1 MPTDTRLN
9 LTPQFV
15 MGVCLVLFGALL
27 TLDRLQVIDADV
39 SFRFWPVALVALG
52 GWIVFDRRETG
63 WSVPGIV
70 MIGAGALLLL
80 NSFDIVRVR
89 VWELFWPIIIVLIGT
104 RLIMHT
110 PGRTGDRN
118 RFRQIQDTLVGG
130 GTPPIGGAV
139 GTINMF
145 SVLGGSK
152 RASNDKPFRGGEI
165 TALLGGTHLD
175 LRQATIEPG
184 EQAVINVFAMMGGH
198 EVWVPSGWT
207 VGLDVMPILGNVE
220 DKRLPALDPT
230 PRPPNEA
237 PPRLVLRGVVVMGGV
252 TIRN

>member
-9 LTPQFV
+9 LTPQFL

-27 TLDRLQVIDADV
+27 TLDRLQVVDAAV

-63 WSVPGIV
+63 WSVPGLV

-80 NSFDIVRVR
+80 NSFGIVRVR
-89 VWELFWPIIIVLIGT
+89 FWELFWPLIIVLIGT

-110 PGRTGDRN
+110 PGRAGDRS
-118 RFRQIQDTLVGG
+118 RFRQVQDALVGA

-165 TALLGGTHLD
+165 TSLLGGTHLD

-207 VGLDVMPILGNVE
+207 VVLDVMPILGNVE

-252 TIRN
+252 TIRS

>member
-15 MGVCLVLFGALL
+15 MGVGLVLLGALL
-27 TLDRLQVIDADV
+27 TLDRLQVIDAAV
-39 SFRFWPVALVALG
+39 SFRFWPVVLIALG
-52 GWIVFDRRETG
+52 GWIVFERRETG
-63 WSVPGIV
+63 WSAPGIV

-80 NSFDIVRVR
+80 GSFGIVRVR
-89 VWELFWPIIIVLIGT
+89 FWELFWPLIIVLIGA

-118 RFRQIQDTLVGG
+118 RFRQFQDTLAGASA
-130 GTPPIGGAV
+130 PPIGGAA

-165 TALLGGTHLD
+165 TAILGGTHLD

-184 EQAVINVFAMMGGH
+184 GEAVINVFSMMGGH
-198 EVWVPSGWT
+198 EVWVPSSWT
-207 VGLDVMPILGNVE
+207 VVLDVMPILGNVE

-237 PPRLVLRGVVVMGGV
+237 APRLVLRGIVVMGGV
-252 TIRN
+252 TIKN